1 MSDPAL
7 ELVEDNPIGEPWNLK
22 AKDVAEYLGISPDE
36 VYRIDPEELP
46 YLSKGRRRRYR
57 VSDVRALADRYVV
70 DGGG

>member
-1 MSDPAL
+1 MNKPAL
-7 ELVEDNPIGEPWNLK
+7 SVVEDNPIGEPWSLK
-22 AKDVAEYLGISPDE
+22 AKDVAEYLGVTPTE

-57 VSDVRALADRYVV
+57 VSDVRAFADRYVV